1 MLYELITLSSP
12 PMEQDA
18 VSASAHNWVLDGE
31 GQLLGAW
38 RTEIGELFQIKLL
51 RGFET
56 AEALERERLRALMS
70 ARPFVKRNL
79 KLIQLRT
86 QTQLEINTP
95 THAVIGWVL
104 PPLNCVC
111 V

>member
-1 MLYELITLSSP
+1 MFRFDGGLKVFLHR
-12 PMEQDA
+12 DA
-18 VSASAHNWVLDGE
+18 VDGRKGINGLVALVEQALKLD
-31 GQLLGAW
+31 
-38 RTEIGELFQIKLL
+38 
-51 RGFET
+51 
-56 AEALERERLRALMS
+56 
-70 ARPFVKRNL
+70 PFAPVKRNL